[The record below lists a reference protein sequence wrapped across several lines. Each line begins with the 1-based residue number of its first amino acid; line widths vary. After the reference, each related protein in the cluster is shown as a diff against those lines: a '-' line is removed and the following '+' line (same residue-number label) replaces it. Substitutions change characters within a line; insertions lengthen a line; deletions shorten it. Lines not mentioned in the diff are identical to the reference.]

1 MTMMN
6 IVNQEENTP
15 EIRCCDYRRA
25 RHLVRAFCLGNL
37 ASLQLLLWQVLDIH
51 EYSTK
56 LKKTYKK
63 KSLSASNIA
72 DAGLYRRYQQIGALT
87 KRPDLI

>member
-51 EYSTK
+51 EYYEAEK
-56 LKKTYKK
+56 DLQKKEPIRIQHCGRWLIPA
-63 KSLSASNIA
+63 LSA
-72 DAGLYRRYQQIGALT
+72 
-87 KRPDLI
+87 

>member
-51 EYSTK
+51 EFSTK

-63 KSLSASNIA
+63 RAYPHPTLRTLA
-72 DAGLYRRYQQIGALT
+72 YTGAISKLA
-87 KRPDLI
+87 P